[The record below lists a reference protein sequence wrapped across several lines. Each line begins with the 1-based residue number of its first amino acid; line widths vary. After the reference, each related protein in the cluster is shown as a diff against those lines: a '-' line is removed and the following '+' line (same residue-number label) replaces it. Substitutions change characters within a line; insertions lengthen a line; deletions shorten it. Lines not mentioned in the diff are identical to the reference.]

1 MDSSILR
8 AAFLVFNQFELA
20 AECVIALLRDESQ
33 FVAYRSQAAVG
44 VILSEQE
51 SVFRARGHHSVRIGA
66 ALCDEVV
73 YERSDIRAGTVEFE
87 RVLFLNLACG
97 VDARYQS
104 LRGSLF
110 VSARTVELACA
121 EESVKVIELK
131 TALERERIDAVIF
144 YSICGAHDL
153 TVLQSGDSV
162 QEFEL
167 HILRQRR

>member
-1 MDSSILR
+1 MNSSILR

-20 AECVIALLRDESQ
+20 AECIIALLRDESQ

-73 YERSDIRAGTVEFE
+73 YERSDIRAGTVEFK

-97 VDARYQS
+97 IDARYQS
-104 LRGSLF
+104 LRGGLF
-110 VSARTVELACA
+110 VSA
-121 EESVKVIELK
+121 
-131 TALERERIDAVIF
+131 
-144 YSICGAHDL
+144 
-153 TVLQSGDSV
+153 
-162 QEFEL
+162 
-167 HILRQRR
+167 